1 MKVTS
6 LDKNLPHRRFN
17 PLTGEW
23 LLVSPQRNERPW
35 QGDRES
41 SSGMERPEYEPS
53 CYLCPGNERANGDH
67 NPDYHKPYVF
77 TNDFA
82 ALLPDTPPAL
92 EEEEL
97 FRAESA
103 QGTCR
108 VICFSPKHN
117 LTLPD
122 LPAAEIEQIVKV
134 WMAESD
140 ELGLQYK
147 WVQIFE
153 NKGILMGSSN
163 DHPHGQIWASQALP
177 TVPAKEDEQQQI
189 YMNKHE
195 RPLLPDY
202 LEREL
207 QIGERLVEEN
217 DHWAALVPFW
227 AIWPFEIIL
236 LPKRQIARITDLN
249 DGEIVTLAQILQL
262 MLRKYDR
269 LFNVPFPYTM
279 GWHGAP
285 FLADHSDH
293 WLLHGH
299 AYPPLLRSANV
310 KKFMVGYEM
319 LGEPQRDFT
328 PEQAAETLRSL
339 SRK

>member
-1 MKVTS
+1 MKTTN
-6 LDKNLPHRRFN
+6 LDRNLPHRRFN
-17 PLTGEW
+17 LLTGEW
-23 LLVSPQRNERPW
+23 LLVSPQRTDRPW
-35 QGDRES
+35 QGEHES
-41 SSGMERPEYEPS
+41 QSSIERPEYEPS
-53 CYLCPGNERANGDH
+53 CYLCPGNERANGAR
-67 NPDYHKPYVF
+67 NPAYHKPYVF

-82 ALLPDTPPAL
+82 ALLPNTPLAS
-92 EEEEL
+92 EDQQL
-97 FRAESA
+97 FRAESV

-122 LPAAEIEQIVKV
+122 LPVAELEQIVNV
-134 WMAESD
+134 WMAESA
-140 ELGLQYK
+140 ELGRQYK
-147 WVQIFE
+147 WVQVFE
-153 NKGILMGSSN
+153 NKGTLMGSSN
-163 DHPHGQIWASQALP
+163 DHPHGQIWASQAVP
-177 TVPAKEDEQQQI
+177 TIPAREDEQQRV
-189 YMNKHE
+189 YRAKHP
-195 RPLLPDY
+195 RPLLLDY

-227 AIWPFEIIL
+227 AIWPYEILL
-236 LPKRQIARITDLN
+236 LPKRHVARITDLLA
-249 DGEIVTLAQILQL
+249 DETAALAQILKLALQ
-262 MLRKYDR
+262 KYDR
-269 LFNVPFPYTM
+269 LFNVPFPYTL

-285 FLADHSDH
+285 FMVEQSDH
-293 WLLHGH
+293 WLLHAH

-339 SRK
+339 SR

>member
-1 MKVTS
+1 MKVAS
-6 LDKNLPHRRFN
+6 LNRNLPHRRFN

-23 LLVSPQRNERPW
+23 LLVSPQRTERPW
-35 QGDRES
+35 LGDHES
-41 SSGMERPEYEPS
+41 KPRSDRPEYEPS
-53 CYLCPGNERANGDH
+53 CYLCPGNERANGVR
-67 NPDYHKPYVF
+67 NPAYRDSYVF

-82 ALLPDTPPAL
+82 ALLPDTQPAI

-122 LPAAEIEQIVKV
+122 LPAVDIEQIVSV
-134 WMAESD
+134 WMAETAK
-140 ELGLQYK
+140 LGLQYM

-153 NKGILMGSSN
+153 NKGTLMGSSN
-163 DHPHGQIWASQALP
+163 DHPHGQIWASRALP

-189 YMNKHE
+189 YMDKHK
-195 RPLLPDY
+195 RPLLLEY

-207 QIGERLVEEN
+207 QIGERLVGEN

-227 AIWPFEIIL
+227 AIWPYEIIL
-236 LPKRQIARITDLN
+236 LPKRQIARITDLTAS
-249 DGEIVTLAQILQL
+249 EIVTLAQILQP

-269 LFNVPFPYTM
+269 LFNVPFPYTL

-285 FLADHSDH
+285 FFSDRSDH
-293 WLLHGH
+293 WLLHAH
-299 AYPPLLRSANV
+299 AYPPLLRSATV
-310 KKFMVGYEM
+310 KKYMVGYEM

-339 SRK
+339 SGI